1 MLSLG
6 CLGSTVPSIFH
17 ETIKWELLCS
27 IVLSLSFIYA
37 EITLSA
43 RTTTLKKFLLLF
55 FLSFDCTRRQLFRL
69 KIANF
74 SSRFCSSIRW
84 SSGSQFGRLEERK
97 VPIVWLMVR
106 ILLEKASG

>member
-1 MLSLG
+1 MSLAFFMKRSNG
-6 CLGSTVPSIFH
+6 NF
-17 ETIKWELLCS
+17 LCS
-27 IVLSLSFIYA
+27 IVLSLSFIYG

-84 SSGSQFGRLEERK
+84 SRGSQFGRLEEWK
-97 VPIVWLMVR
+97 VPIVWLMAR